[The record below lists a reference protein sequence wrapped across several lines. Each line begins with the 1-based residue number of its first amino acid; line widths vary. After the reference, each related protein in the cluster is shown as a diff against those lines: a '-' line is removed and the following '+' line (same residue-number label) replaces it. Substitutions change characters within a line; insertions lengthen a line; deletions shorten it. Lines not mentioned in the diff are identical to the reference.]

1 MNVDSSKLS
10 AVLSKARICKGYS
23 QTYMANKLKISQK
36 AYSYLEMG
44 KTQLDLLRFIR
55 IAHYTETY
63 PMEIIDRIVVG
74 KPSWN
79 GDDEIES
86 TLNNKIEKLESEITY
101 LKAQNAFLQKL
112 VVKHLETLESL
123 LLETDQVSLP
133 H

>member
-1 MNVDSSKLS
+1 MAQKRGKL
-10 AVLSKARICKGYS
+10 
-23 QTYMANKLKISQK
+23 TSQK

-44 KTQLDLLRFIR
+44 KTQLDLIRFIR

-63 PMEIIDRIVVG
+63 PMKIIDRIVVG

-79 GDDEIES
+79 GDDELES

-101 LKAQNAFLQKL
+101 LKAQNDFLQKL

-123 LLETDQVSLP
+123 LLETEQASLP